1 MNVSLFL
8 PFEGLPMP
16 PALSAAP
23 LSRTLGGQIAAL
35 LRQDIVAGHF
45 AAGAMLREIPLAK
58 RFGVSR
64 GPIRDAL
71 RELAEEGMVEP
82 QPRGMRVAAAPPDSI
97 REFVCPLRR
106 TIECYALRLV
116 FDRLDEQCFAAWDAI
131 LEALRRACLAGDP
144 LLVVEQDIAL
154 HRSILELAGQP
165 DLLAIWSTIV
175 GRIRRHFLDRAARY
189 ADPLD
194 QHAEHVRLVA
204 AFKTGNL
211 DHAIRALEAHIG

>member
-1 MNVSLFL
+1 MNTLV
-8 PFEGLPMP
+8 
-16 PALSAAP
+16 
-23 LSRTLGGQIAAL
+23 LSRNLGVQIASAL
-35 LRQDIVAGHF
+35 RTEILSGQV
-45 AAGAMLREIPLAK
+45 AAGEMLREIPLSK

-64 GPIRDAL
+64 GPVRDAL
-71 RELAEEGMVEP
+71 RALAEEGMVEP
-82 QPRGMRVAAAPPDSI
+82 QPRGMRVAAPAPDSI

-116 FDRLDEQCFAAWDAI
+116 FDRLDDQCFAAWDAI

-144 LLVVEQDIAL
+144 LLVVEHDIAL

-175 GRIRRHFLDRAARY
+175 GRIRRHFLDRAGRY
-189 ADPLD
+189 AHPLD